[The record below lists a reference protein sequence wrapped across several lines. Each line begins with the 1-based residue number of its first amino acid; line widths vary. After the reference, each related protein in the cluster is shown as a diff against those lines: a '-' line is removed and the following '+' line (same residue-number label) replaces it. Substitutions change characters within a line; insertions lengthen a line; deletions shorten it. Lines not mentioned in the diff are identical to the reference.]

1 MFLLLPLASG
11 IVNHTNLYLGIIFN
25 TRAGGDS
32 DVLSV
37 LYTKAYDAG
46 CFGHSGAVF
55 RNYLR
60 QRNFTVLGYTPI
72 LRL

>member
-32 DVLSV
+32 DVVSV
-37 LYTKAYDAG
+37 LYAKAYDAG
-46 CFGHSGAVF
+46 CFGHGMCISF
-55 RNYLR
+55 
-60 QRNFTVLGYTPI
+60 FMDTYTGIPV
-72 LRL
+72 